1 MELRTKIIFL
11 YKIHRKQNKKYH
23 FNTMGFRNKHVA
35 LCPKCLIVFN
45 IRLVNCLDAVMSYDL
60 TVCNSNKNINY

>member
-1 MELRTKIIFL
+1 
-11 YKIHRKQNKKYH
+11 
-23 FNTMGFRNKHVA
+23 MGFRNKHVA

-60 TVCNSNKNINY
+60 TVCNSNRNINY